1 MNKDKL
7 HTKAINLMER
17 LDNKY
22 NRSVV
27 ISLDEYFC
35 EYEFTQEESDEI
47 WELINLFYQ
56 YEK

>member
-7 HTKAINLMER
+7 HTQAINLMER

-35 EYEFTQEESDEI
+35 EYEFTQKESDEI
-47 WELINLFYQ
+47 WELINKF
-56 YEK
+56 